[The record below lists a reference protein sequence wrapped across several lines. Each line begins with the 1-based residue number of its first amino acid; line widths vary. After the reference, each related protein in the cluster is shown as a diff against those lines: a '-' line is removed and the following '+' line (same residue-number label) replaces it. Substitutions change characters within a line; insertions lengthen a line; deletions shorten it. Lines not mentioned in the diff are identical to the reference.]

1 MDNNKYGDLFN
12 LGKTIKRIVD
22 ESKPKFEKTFI
33 NIEGFRKRLNEYPFR
48 FAIMDKLTSE
58 TMLGETWKNLIET
71 AKRIVYFDDK
81 ADYQQLDYLANQGWV
96 EITFVYPVTHLYS
109 ITGYSEKELNKHMIR
124 LYCRNDMYYLFDTL
138 NTIAEIVDEDYKRI
152 VYQMM
157 DVLREDWRYYKICVS
172 NLFILIEHFSLKKR
186 SPNMDEKRNFN
197 GKMLRRIIV
206 ENEDE
211 ELFTLMEKQCKRL
224 IDNYWIKQKFTKP
237 NDLYLGRHTYLHGR
251 FSPEKVSFADF
262 LRLVNNVALYFQ
274 VIE

>member
-81 ADYQQLDYLANQGWV
+81 ADYQQLDYLANQGWG